1 VSWTQGVMLREEMDE
16 QMIAR
21 LEAAYTRQTGE
32 EAKIEFL
39 TWFTLD
45 GSDAIAHFDSQ
56 RGFRLGRAA

>member
-1 VSWTQGVMLREEMDE
+1 MLREEMDE